1 MNMKMKRTAKKA
13 VARLHADRALRLPI
27 AFAAGATHTSRTI
40 VNLRIAKL
48 LAKSS
53 NLDVKKVGADYYPCA
68 ASFIQERLRMS
79 RSETEAVED
88 AFCAKVKELVD
99 RGLIVT
105 D

>member
-1 MNMKMKRTAKKA
+1 MKRTAKKA
-13 VARLHADRALRLPI
+13 VARLQADRALRLPI
-27 AFAAGATHTSRTI
+27 GAGGATHTSRTI
-40 VNLRIAKL
+40 ANLRIAKL
-48 LAKSS
+48 LAKSA
-53 NLDVKKVGADYYPCA
+53 NFDVKKVGTDYYPCA
-68 ASFIQERLRMS
+68 ASFIRERLCMS